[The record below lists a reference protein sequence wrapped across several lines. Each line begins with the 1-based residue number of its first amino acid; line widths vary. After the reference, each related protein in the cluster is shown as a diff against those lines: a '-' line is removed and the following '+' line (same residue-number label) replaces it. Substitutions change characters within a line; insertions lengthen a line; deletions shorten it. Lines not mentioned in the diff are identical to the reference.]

1 MLDAYNE
8 RWALVTGA
16 SSGIGAEFA
25 RRLAARGMHLVL
37 TARRENLLKEL
48 AQELHTQHGTQTEVI
63 TCDLSESGGT
73 RRLMEEVKQRGVQI
87 ELLVNNAGFGVVSDV
102 ENTDPDAVQKLIDV
116 NIAAL
121 TDLTYAVLPGMLE
134 RRHGAVI
141 NLSSVAAFQ
150 PVAYMAA
157 YAASKAYV
165 LHFSEA
171 MWAEVRDRG
180 VTVLGLCPGP
190 TETEFFDSAGVPNWL
205 SKRASLSPTKVV
217 KTAIKALERRKQYVI
232 TGWKNYFWS
241 IAVRLATRR
250 TAVNEARKYFKP
262 KKKDDESDSS
272 DSKAST
278 GSGSSG
284 QSVTQEPPG
293 TDESAA

>member
-37 TARRENLLKEL
+37 TARRENLLQEL
-48 AQELHTQHGTQTEVI
+48 AAELDTRHGTQTEII
-63 TCDLSESGGT
+63 TCDLSEPGKA
-73 RRLMEEVKQRGVQI
+73 RWLMAEIEQRGVQI
-87 ELLVNNAGFGVVSDV
+87 ELLVNNAGFGVVCDV
-102 ENTDPDAVQKLIDV
+102 ETTDPDRIQNLINL

-141 NLSSVAAFQ
+141 NVSSVAAFQ

-165 LHFSEA
+165 LHFSEGL
-171 MWAEVRDRG
+171 WAEVRDRG
-180 VTVLGLCPGP
+180 VTVLGLCPGA
-190 TETEFFDSAGVPNWL
+190 TETEFFSSAGVPRWL
-205 SKRASLSPTKVV
+205 DKHSSQTPAKVV
-217 KTAIKALERRKQYVI
+217 KTAMRALEKRKQYVI
-232 TGWKNYFWS
+232 SGWKNYFLS

-250 TAVNEARKYFKP
+250 TAVNEARKYFRP
-262 KKKDDESDSS
+262 KKKDASPPATPDDPPASADTDS
-272 DSKAST
+272 
-278 GSGSSG
+278 
-284 QSVTQEPPG
+284 EPRQV
-293 TDESAA
+293 DESAA